1 MKQINKKKGKL
12 IADLENLMNRY
23 DELRQRNRILK
34 KDEEQRNSKNEL
46 KILRKQKSIYTDII
60 NEIID

>member
-34 KDEEQRNSKNEL
+34 KDEE
-46 KILRKQKSIYTDII
+46 
-60 NEIID
+60 